1 MKYFYFLCLQF
12 FFVIITV
19 NAQTNI
25 PKDSMA
31 SLPPKTDSALVKVE
45 FESTFPGG
53 DAGWI
58 RYLTSSLV
66 YPPKA
71 VRKKVEGTVVVQ
83 FIVGKDGSLSDIQA
97 ISGPELLW
105 EAAEKVIKESPNW
118 KPALQNGKKVKS
130 YKKQPITFRLRA

>member
-19 NAQTNI
+19 NAQTSI

-31 SLPPKTDSALVKVE
+31 PPKTDSALVKVE
-45 FESTFPGG
+45 IESTFPGG
-53 DAGWI
+53 AAGWL

-83 FIVGKDGSLSDIQA
+83 FIVEKDGSLSDIQA

-105 EAAEKVIKESPNW
+105 DAAVKVIKDSPNW

-130 YKKQPITFRLRA
+130 YKKQPITFKLRA